1 MKKTLKNLASVIL
14 VAIIAMGMIVPAF
27 AVDYKSAIDWT
38 DEYGDTSTYYYATAK
53 EVTVGANN
61 LDYLDCVYSLTEV
74 PDEELYA
81 FRCYNIYYKFTVDKT
96 GYYHFSTVDNVIGYG
111 VPKSFDGQKAKGH
124 VDYVFYGESDSL
136 FYIEKGERI
145 LCALFPVTTNL
156 QMSDTLNIEYVG
168 DVITEYSV
176 DSETLDDFIIGK
188 DVWEEKTKDFGIAT
202 TCTVKFK
209 NGASFVME
217 DIYLEGTCS
226 STPKAGKNTATLN
239 LFGKKKNITF
249 TAYYL
254 KDLVKSVE
262 VTNMDRYTEFITDYT
277 GETRYEPLNVED
289 VTVNFKNGTSTT
301 VTLSEG
307 QGEVVLSNG
316 SVADVYA
323 GLSMNKDGSY
333 DFVITVGNEVF
344 KRTDVTV
351 SEGTII
357 DNVSYLTEDNFD
369 ALSRVGSDIITGLS
383 YIIVDPEFSTISFGL
398 VIDDIAAIFANFMA
412 FIGFYLS
419 F

>member
-27 AVDYKSAIDWT
+27 AADATKIDWT
-38 DEYGDTSTYYYATAK
+38 DEGDTLSFYLADK
-53 EVTVGANN
+53 QIKLGSNN
-61 LDYLDCVYSLTEV
+61 LNYLDAATSLSTI
-74 PDEELYA
+74 PEEDFLGL
-81 FRCYNIYYKFTVDKT
+81 RCINVYYKFTVDKT
-96 GYYHFSTVDNVIGYG
+96 GYYHFSTVDNIIGYG
-111 VPKSFDGQKAKGH
+111 IPKTFDGQKAKDH

-145 LCALFPVTTNL
+145 LCVLFPVTTSL
-156 QMSDTLNIEYVG
+156 QIKDTLNIEYVG

-176 DSETLDDFIIGK
+176 DSETLDNFIIGK
-188 DVWEEKTKDFGIAT
+188 DIWEEKTKDFGIAT

-209 NGASFVME
+209 NGASIVME

-369 ALSRVGSDIITGLS
+369 ALSRVGSDILTGVSFILT
-383 YIIVDPEFSTISFGL
+383 DPEFSTISFGL